1 MAVQPI
7 NHAVN
12 NNQYRILIE
21 AGADINPAYPK
32 STCLPLPIHDYK
44 CPRTIIESAIILN
57 EGNIKSYEEK
67 LNGEKEKEP
76 VSNEDEVT
84 INSLSELLEKEK
96 KSNYNAVNREDYS
109 KLLESEIEKLNYNKE
124 LKELQEQLN
133 FVRTFL
139 EEQVGTLEAEK
150 KEHHLKEE
158 IQAINKQQEEIY
170 KSYNE

>member
-32 STCLPLPIHDYK
+32 STCLPIHDYK

-57 EGNIKSYEEK
+57 EGNIKSYEGK
-67 LNGEKEKEP
+67 LNGENEKEP

-96 KSNYNAVNREDYS
+96 S
-109 KLLESEIEKLNYNKE
+109 
-124 LKELQEQLN
+124 Q
-133 FVRTFL
+133 
-139 EEQVGTLEAEK
+139 
-150 KEHHLKEE
+150 
-158 IQAINKQQEEIY
+158 
-170 KSYNE
+170 

>member
-76 VSNEDEVT
+76 AFLLLRHYGETIKTHRLGNTLTTVDWNSRIRRCSNHCSTTDP
-84 INSLSELLEKEK
+84 
-96 KSNYNAVNREDYS
+96 VNP
-109 KLLESEIEKLNYNKE
+109 I
-124 LKELQEQLN
+124 
-133 FVRTFL
+133 
-139 EEQVGTLEAEK
+139 
-150 KEHHLKEE
+150 
-158 IQAINKQQEEIY
+158 
-170 KSYNE
+170 

>member
-124 LKELQEQLN
+124 CL
-133 FVRTFL
+133 
-139 EEQVGTLEAEK
+139 
-150 KEHHLKEE
+150 
-158 IQAINKQQEEIY
+158 
-170 KSYNE
+170 

>member
-1 MAVQPI
+1 MSIFNNHLETTELLVKYGARTSNPPRFTNSRFNMAVQPI

-76 VSNEDEVT
+76 VSR
-84 INSLSELLEKEK
+84 IK
-96 KSNYNAVNREDYS
+96 
-109 KLLESEIEKLNYNKE
+109 
-124 LKELQEQLN
+124 N
-133 FVRTFL
+133 F
-139 EEQVGTLEAEK
+139 
-150 KEHHLKEE
+150 
-158 IQAINKQQEEIY
+158 
-170 KSYNE
+170 

>member
-96 KSNYNAVNREDYS
+96 KPKKSV
-109 KLLESEIEKLNYNKE
+109 
-124 LKELQEQLN
+124 KELQEQLN